1 MHKVGVLFLSCGHS
15 PHQRAM
21 WRRKWSTTERLRPHC
36 CSRRPPSSRRLVECG
51 AKRGRSLSL
60 AAPFL
65 FHAALS
71 ARSAAVSGFSSGVG
85 WQLSLHSNSLNVCGR
100 FRLRFKL
107 HSAGRWDRL
116 SPSSSLSAQFSLSNS
131 SLAVTSSEVSQ
142 FCEPSSSFA
151 RRGAFFEELAVSSQ
165 KLRGSG
171 RNLHLFLPK
180 VWRCFPPLR
189 LFSAQRVAMCKKI
202 PRCLSDS
209 GGMSFAARTAGCV
222 ARRGFSIW
230 RRWGAIA

>member
-85 WQLSLHSNSLNVCGR
+85 WQLSLHSNSLNVGR
-100 FRLRFKL
+100 VWRKTG
-107 HSAGRWDRL
+107 AV
-116 SPSSSLSAQFSLSNS
+116 SLSRRPVSLSRS
-131 SLAVTSSEVSQ
+131 TQRSL
-142 FCEPSSSFA
+142 
-151 RRGAFFEELAVSSQ
+151 RRRV
-165 KLRGSG
+165 
-171 RNLHLFLPK
+171 
-180 VWRCFPPLR
+180 R
-189 LFSAQRVAMCKKI
+189 LFVGRRVAVVAAFQFLERMWSVQAAVQIAQRREVGQI
-202 PRCLSDS
+202 ES
-209 GGMSFAARTAGCV
+209 V
-222 ARRGFSIW
+222 
-230 RRWGAIA
+230 